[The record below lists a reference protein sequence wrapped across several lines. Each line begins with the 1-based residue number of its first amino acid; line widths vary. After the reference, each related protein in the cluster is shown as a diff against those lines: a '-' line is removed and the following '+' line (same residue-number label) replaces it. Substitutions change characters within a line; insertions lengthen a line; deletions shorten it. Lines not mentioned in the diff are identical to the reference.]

1 MEIIFFIIGIFFVF
15 FPFIIKSKK
24 ENFVDYF
31 ILFCLF
37 FDLVNVFVQPENI
50 SFVFSQDLIV
60 LIYTFYYFFSYYS
73 SISKV
78 TGRVFYFTVLFI
90 IINLFIPILSFGDSF
105 KSSFIG
111 TTQIASSFLILPIAF
126 HHYATKGDIF
136 NLIKKAWIFI
146 IILIAGILFF
156 TLFQIE
162 SNYVTASGDLF
173 SSVASQSGWLYF
185 GNFDIRGGFT
195 YISFLVLLF
204 PLFFILKIKNKFKI
218 YITLSFLIL
227 LMILSFKRMALII
240 VFFGII
246 TWTFSGYLKLSK
258 KITIAVTSSLL
269 LLFSSLFLGLDQKI
283 MERINIRGGKSII
296 GTEAVKR
303 DIRFFEFFYIY
314 ADSNFN
320 QKILGSTSTNK
331 ITISNNPNNYI
342 EWTVHNQYAQYLLKI
357 GLIGI
362 INYFVVLLYLFKYTR
377 KSYNIISSN
386 NFHLKYNY
394 ALWLTFIVMLTTFII
409 AGFVGG
415 LDKVTIRGL
424 VFIFLGAIAGHF
436 YKNVNFL
443 NNKLMEKSS

>member
-73 SISKV
+73 SISKI
-78 TGRVFYFTVLFI
+78 TRNVFYFTILFI
-90 IINLFIPILSFGDSF
+90 MINLFFPLLYGDSF
-105 KSSFIG
+105 KSSFIN
-111 TTQIASSFLILPIAF
+111 TTQIVTSFSILPIAF
-126 HHYATKGDIF
+126 HHYATKGDII
-136 NLIKKAWIFI
+136 NLIKKVWTF
-146 IILIAGILFF
+146 ILILIIGILFF

-173 SSVASQSGWLYF
+173 SSVASEGGLLYF

-218 YITLSFLIL
+218 LITLSFLIL
-227 LMILSFKRMALII
+227 LMILSFKRMAILI
-240 VFFGII
+240 VFIGII
-246 TWTFSGYLKLSK
+246 IWFLSGYLRTSK
-258 KITIAVTSSLL
+258 KIKIVFTSAVLV
-269 LLFSSLFLGLDQKI
+269 FLSFIIFELDQKI
-283 MERINIRGGKSII
+283 MQRINIRGGNSAI
-296 GTEAVKR
+296 GTEAVKS

-314 ADSNFN
+314 ANSNFN
-320 QKILGSTSTNK
+320 QKILGTNSTNE
-331 ITISNNPNNYI
+331 IIISNDSNNNI

-362 INYFVVLLYLFKYTR
+362 INYFIVLFYIFKYTR

-386 NFHLKYNY
+386 NLHLKYNQ
-394 ALWLTFIVMLTTFII
+394 ALWITFKTLMITFILAGII
-409 AGFVGG
+409 GG
-415 LDKVTIRGL
+415 LDKVTIRGI

-443 NNKLMEKSS
+443 NNKLMKKSS